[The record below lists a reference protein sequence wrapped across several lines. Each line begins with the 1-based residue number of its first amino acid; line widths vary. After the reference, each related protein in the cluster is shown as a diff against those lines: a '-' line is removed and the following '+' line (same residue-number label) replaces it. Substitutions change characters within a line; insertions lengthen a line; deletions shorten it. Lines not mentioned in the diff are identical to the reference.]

1 MSAAPETGPEEI
13 DRILAALA
21 DPTRRRMVD
30 LLREGPLRAGELAA
44 AFDISG
50 PAVSR
55 HLRVL
60 RENALIE
67 EEEAGDDRRLRVYRL
82 RAAPFADLQAWLEEV
97 AAFWTAQ
104 LSAFKVHAE
113 GKARK
118 SKPRKGKRK

>member
-1 MSAAPETGPEEI
+1 MSEPAQEQI
-13 DRILAALA
+13 DRVLAALA

-30 LLREGPLRAGELAA
+30 LLREGPMRAGDLAA
-44 AFDISG
+44 AFEISG

-82 RAAPFADLQAWLEEV
+82 RAAPFTDLQAWLEEV
-97 AAFWTAQ
+97 AAFWTSQ
-104 LSAFKVHAE
+104 LTAFKAHAE
-113 GKARK
+113 GKTR
-118 SKPRKGKRK
+118 KRKKK

>member
-1 MSAAPETGPEEI
+1 MSAAPAEPEEI

-30 LLREGPLRAGELAA
+30 LLRDGPMRAGELAA

-60 RENALIE
+60 RENDLIE
-67 EEEAGDDRRLRVYRL
+67 EEAAGDDRRLRVYRL
-82 RAAPFADLQAWLEEV
+82 RAAPFADLQSWLEEV
-97 AAFWTAQ
+97 AAFWTVQ
-104 LSAFKVHAE
+104 LSAFKKHAE
-113 GKARK
+113 GK
-118 SKPRKGKRK
+118 SRKGRKK

>member
-1 MSAAPETGPEEI
+1 MSEPAQEQI
-13 DRILAALA
+13 DRVLAALA

-30 LLREGPLRAGELAA
+30 LLREGPMRAGDLAA
-44 AFDISG
+44 AFEISG

-97 AAFWTAQ
+97 AAFWTSQ
-104 LSAFKVHAE
+104 LTAFKAHAVV
-113 GKARK
+113 KTR
-118 SKPRKGKRK
+118 KRKKKWDPT

>member
-1 MSAAPETGPEEI
+1 MSAAPAGPEEI

-30 LLREGPLRAGELAA
+30 MLRDGPMRAGELAA

-67 EEEAGDDRRLRVYRL
+67 EEEEGEDRRLRVYRL

-104 LSAFKVHAE
+104 LSAFKAHAE
-113 GKARK
+113 GKSR
-118 SKPRKGKRK
+118 RGKGPKRK